1 MQRTKSEI
9 QIDFLTRKLAEVDC
23 FCNLKC
29 DDSSTY
35 YVNECTPYGN
45 KNASI
50 RESEANLVIK
60 QLQEKVSSFVLLD
73 NFGFCSYCH
82 LYYILH
88 LAD

>member
-9 QIDFLTRKLAEVDC
+9 QIDFLTRKVAEADL
-23 FCNLKC
+23 FRNLKC

-35 YVNECTPYGN
+35 HVNESALYGD

-50 RESEANLVIK
+50 RGSEANLVIK
-60 QLQEKVSSFVLLD
+60 QLQEKVSSFFLLG

-88 LAD
+88 PAD